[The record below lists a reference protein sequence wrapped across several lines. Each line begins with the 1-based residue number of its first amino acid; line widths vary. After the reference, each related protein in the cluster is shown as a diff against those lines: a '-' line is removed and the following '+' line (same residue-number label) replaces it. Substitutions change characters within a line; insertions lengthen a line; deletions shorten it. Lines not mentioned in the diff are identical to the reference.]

1 MPVRRTLM
9 PVVDPVAIQE
19 AKLEVQ
25 GTIEHMIALGSLM
38 YSIVPSD
45 ALQGPILRLA
55 RYGLIVHDHGD
66 DWQTG
71 YREDHIFVCCCNP
84 VCERVFRLDWLVGQP
99 VASITERQLMECYKH
114 LARAHGVRV

>member
-45 ALQGPILRLA
+45 ALQGPSRRLA
-55 RYGLIVHDHGD
+55 RYGLIV
-66 DWQTG
+66 Q
-71 YREDHIFVCCCNP
+71 
-84 VCERVFRLDWLVGQP
+84 
-99 VASITERQLMECYKH
+99 
-114 LARAHGVRV
+114 

>member
-9 PVVDPVAIQE
+9 PVVEPVAIQE

-25 GTIEHMIALGSLM
+25 GTIERMIALGSLM

-71 YREDHIFVCCCNP
+71 YRATGP
-84 VCERVFRLDWLVGQP
+84 GP
-99 VASITERQLMECYKH
+99 VAPH
-114 LARAHGVRV
+114 